1 MLAPDLHAP
10 QADLRCGLEAGLLA
24 AASFA
29 GFLPSIGIS
38 ISRWPLAAFLG
49 FLAGL
54 PPSLTRLPDPRSAAA
69 PQVDHV
75 AARGPFAVIG
85 LPARFR
91 LTRSISSVS

>member
-24 AASFA
+24 AASF
-29 GFLPSIGIS
+29 
-38 ISRWPLAAFLG
+38 G